1 MKVLEL
7 NIMDMN
13 ELEIKSVLHGIIQKA
28 RNKQKLLR
36 YFDAFKDVEIEEQ
49 TDLWEQYTP
58 EQREALDLS
67 YKESFNPENWVSHE
81 EVMSKYSK
89 WSKK

>member
-28 RNKQKLLR
+28 RNKKKLLR

-49 TDLWEQYTP
+49 SDLWEQYTP
-58 EQREALDLS
+58 EQRAALDQS
-67 YKESFNPENWVSHE
+67 YEESFNPENWVSHE
-81 EVMSKYSK
+81 EVMLKYSK